1 MDPITSLLNN
11 IKDDWFLMAVVD
23 DFIDLLRD
31 VIEAISSDAGDW
43 LELVLEG
50 REGVLLGVLE
60 HEANLVLE
68 LVAPVGLAQNGE
80 LEGRSLLQD
89 CELVQ
94 VDVGQRRE
102 LVTLVTQVLYL
113 CHLSNIIQ
121 HQTHPDPYRVYLRFH
136 AHGLRVFVRKTS
148 RISP

>member
-1 MDPITSLLNN
+1 MDPVAGLLNN

-23 DFIDLLRD
+23 DVVYLLRD
-31 VIEAISSDAGDW
+31 VIQVVASDAGDR

-60 HEANLVLE
+60 HETDLVLE
-68 LVAPVGLAQNGE
+68 LVAPVGLAEDGE
-80 LEGRSLLQD
+80 FEGRSLLQD

-94 VDVGQRRE
+94 VDVGQGRE

-113 CHLSNIIQ
+113 SHLSNII
-121 HQTHPDPYRVYLRFH
+121 
-136 AHGLRVFVRKTS
+136 
-148 RISP
+148 